1 MDVETL
7 HPVMIKFTGSPR
19 NNLAQNNLEET
30 KKILAVAAHPDDLEF
45 TCLVKLKR
53 LIEEGYEVT
62 YLVITNGENGF
73 KLPGYSKEKRIKV
86 RRQEQLEAAKMLGV
100 KKVIFWNYKDGFLKY
115 SEVLRKKLI
124 LLIRKLQPEL
134 IFSFDPSNTTF
145 DNINLFHR
153 DHRVAAIAVF
163 DACFAAKNQYI
174 YGRLAKPHK
183 VSQIY
188 FYGTAAPNYFLDVT
202 NEMDFKLEV
211 LKCFKSQLPN
221 FDEFSVF
228 VREELSKWT
237 DDYEYSEAF
246 RVMEVIQITKSVD
259 LSK

>member
-1 MDVETL
+1 MDDS
-7 HPVMIKFTGSPR
+7 KR
-19 NNLAQNNLEET
+19 
-30 KKILAVAAHPDDLEF
+30 ILAIAAHPDDLEF
-45 TCLVKLKR
+45 TCLVKLKN

-62 YLVITNGENGF
+62 YLIITNGENGF
-73 KLPGYSKEKRIKV
+73 KLPGHSREKRIKV

-100 KKVIFWNYKDGFLKY
+100 NKVIFWNYKDSFLNY
-115 SEVLRKKLI
+115 TEVLRKKLI
-124 LLIRKLQPEL
+124 LLIRKLKPE
-134 IFSFDPSNTTF
+134 IVFSFDPGNTTF
-145 DNINLFHR
+145 DDLNLFHR

-188 FYGTAAPNYFLDVT
+188 FYGTDAPNHFIDIT
-202 NEMDFKLEV
+202 KDMDFKLEV
-211 LKCFKSQLPN
+211 LRCFKSQLPN

-237 DDYEYSEAF
+237 NDYEYSEAF
-246 RVMEVIQITKSVD
+246 RVMEVRQIAKEIP
-259 LSK
+259 